1 MFQKKW
7 SVQILQNWSFVLGPI
22 PGYKLLCHPPPLPLL
37 IQGSDVPGASWR
49 CVVVLRTICWET
61 NHRKAM
67 GFQSLDKVMTQWPP
81 NIVFVSL
88 KAPSTFVVSRISP
101 KPNVNQVISEAIIL
115 GTCRCF
121 LYMFPWILGMKTPD
135 DSCRLKLLWFCNN
148 INLAS
153 DPHQE
158 KRWETL
164 VGSSGFCIL
173 LFGLAWLDTGSPS
186 ASILSSW
193 CHKPHYSTQ
202 KLHHNSSW
210 GRHFLGCASKN
221 AFCKLL
227 MYTTTIAC
235 QRDVESKKHLLGL
248 SENRLSKINL
258 AITINPTKT
267 DKAVSL
273 WYAPFSN
280 RPI

>member
-49 CVVVLRTICWET
+49 CVVVLRTTCWET

-173 LFGLAWLDTGSPS
+173 LFGLAWLGLIQDHPQHPF
-186 ASILSSW
+186 
-193 CHKPHYSTQ
+193 CHPDVTNRTTP
-202 KLHHNSSW
+202 L
-210 GRHFLGCASKN
+210 KN
-221 AFCKLL
+221 
-227 MYTTTIAC
+227 YTTTHPEGGTSLAVPPKMPSVNYWCI
-235 QRDVESKKHLLGL
+235 QPPLHVNVML
-248 SENRLSKINL
+248 SQKTPTGFVWKS
-258 AITINPTKT
+258 TIQNQ
-267 DKAVSL
+267 SC
-273 WYAPFSN
+273 N
-280 RPI
+280 HH